1 MLPCFGK
8 MGQLDYFEQLFPVGG
23 GVHGYEYVRQA
34 VYDFHVAAR
43 RYPYQ
48 GWAVSF
54 RPNKKVEKQ
63 LQHPLKSNS

>member
-1 MLPCFGK
+1 MSSLCRIVYKSLSIYALLLSMLPCFGK
-8 MGQLDYFEQLFPVGG
+8 MVQLGYFEQLFPVGG

-48 GWAVSF
+48 G
-54 RPNKKVEKQ
+54 
-63 LQHPLKSNS
+63 

>member
-1 MLPCFGK
+1 MSSLCRIVYKSLSIYALLLSMLPCFGK

-34 VYDFHVAAR
+34 VYDFNVAAR

-48 GWAVSF
+48 G
-54 RPNKKVEKQ
+54 
-63 LQHPLKSNS
+63 